1 MTNHATI
8 AHIGPH
14 MKDSKSIANRNR
26 LACAYHM
33 GHMFMTMVF
42 AEQYI
47 QTINQTYTH
56 IYYMH
61 IDMYTYIYIYI
72 RPLHSHSLFT
82 GMQFQL
88 HYKITF
94 VCKRKVIHLPDQTLL
109 RVGGFNLDHSP
120 NSTWHVPASHA
131 LCANKKMVWI
141 ILDPLYTSTV
151 DESSRQWCKGIAQI

>member
-61 IDMYTYIYIYI
+61 IDMYTYIYI
-72 RPLHSHSLFT
+72 HTAFT
-82 GMQFQL
+82 QSQL
-88 HYKITF
+88 
-94 VCKRKVIHLPDQTLL
+94 IHWDAISIALQNHLCLQT
-109 RVGGFNLDHSP
+109 
-120 NSTWHVPASHA
+120 
-131 LCANKKMVWI
+131 
-141 ILDPLYTSTV
+141 
-151 DESSRQWCKGIAQI
+151 